1 MAKSARIKTPKDA
14 KGIAALK
21 ILEKTL
27 NSVNQSRIPA
37 KSAANAKHCHFLNS
51 QRDVKRIDRQDWE
64 ARIGEMQKL
73 YENHRYQRVNAL
85 HNALD
90 NVKGLLQQSRAREQ
104 QLAETTGE
112 LERTSGYLQTLMDAM
127 SDMLVATDLQGLVTE
142 VNQACVR
149 MSGIEKELI
158 LGKSYSNLFTSPE
171 GAEKEIEATYEQKNL
186 HDLELE
192 LQITDGETL
201 PLLLN
206 TTLLSDENG
215 IPTGLLINGRDISEL
230 NRAREAQAHYAE
242 ELARA
247 NADLEEFATVASHD
261 LQEPLKNVAKYAVG
275 LSERYSELFDERAMQ
290 EVSFMLEQT
299 VYMRELIK
307 NVLDYARVDTSEEFI
322 EDVDCDVLLEQVKK
336 NLAEAMSSA
345 GVVLTYDPMPTV
357 KGSAGQLI
365 RVFENILS
373 NAVKYSDEGKDNPY
387 VHIRVET
394 LRQSS
399 YAELLSVPGYLFSFQ
414 DNGLGIEE
422 EFIEDVFKMFVR
434 LHPEKA
440 GSGLGLAIVEKI
452 VRRHHGKIWVESV
465 PEEGSV
471 FYLALPR

>member
-37 KSAANAKHCHFLNS
+37 KSAAHAKHCHFLNS
-51 QRDVKRIDRQDWE
+51 QRDVKRIDRQEWE
-64 ARIGEMQKL
+64 ARIGEMHKL

-85 HNALD
+85 YNALD
-90 NVKGLLQQSRAREQ
+90 KVKGLLQQSRAREK
-104 QLAETTGE
+104 QLEETTGE

-149 MSGIEKELI
+149 MSGIEKDLI

-171 GAEKEIEATYEQKNL
+171 GAESEIGATYEQKNL

-192 LQITDGETL
+192 LKTTDGETV

-206 TTLLSDENG
+206 TTVLSDENSE
-215 IPTGLLINGRDISEL
+215 PTGLLINGRDISEL

-261 LQEPLKNVAKYAVG
+261 LQ
-275 LSERYSELFDERAMQ
+275 
-290 EVSFMLEQT
+290 T
-299 VYMRELIK
+299 
-307 NVLDYARVDTSEEFI
+307 T
-322 EDVDCDVLLEQVKK
+322 
-336 NLAEAMSSA
+336 
-345 GVVLTYDPMPTV
+345 
-357 KGSAGQLI
+357 
-365 RVFENILS
+365 
-373 NAVKYSDEGKDNPY
+373 
-387 VHIRVET
+387 
-394 LRQSS
+394 
-399 YAELLSVPGYLFSFQ
+399 
-414 DNGLGIEE
+414 
-422 EFIEDVFKMFVR
+422 
-434 LHPEKA
+434 
-440 GSGLGLAIVEKI
+440 
-452 VRRHHGKIWVESV
+452 
-465 PEEGSV
+465 
-471 FYLALPR
+471 